1 MNPLALA
8 EAEPRIELAECDLD
22 GAGGDFGDDCALL
35 DPGERRRAA
44 AFIFER
50 DRVRFVRAHAFL
62 RRRLGAFLGL
72 APEAVPIV
80 APDGAKPFVDGA
92 HVRFSLSHSGG
103 LAVLAVTADREVGID
118 LELLDR
124 SGGFRDELDDLA
136 RACMTADEVAALAD
150 LPTDARVRRFLSFW
164 TAKEARMKLT
174 GEGLSLDPLDIS
186 LELQHGEPAAYA
198 RPLKPRAELQFVSLS
213 DPQAVCCLATARD
226 WLPPI
231 R

>member
-1 MNPLALA
+1 MIQPAPA
-8 EAEPRIELAECDLD
+8 ETEPSIELAECDLD
-22 GAGGDFGDDCALL
+22 DVRSDLGEGYALL
-35 DPGERRRAA
+35 DAGERRRAA

-62 RRRLGAFLGL
+62 RRRLGAFLDM

-80 APDGAKPFVDGA
+80 APEGEKPFVEGA
-92 HVRFSLSHSGG
+92 DARFSLSHSGG
-103 LAVLAVTADREVGID
+103 LAVLAVTKGREIGID
-118 LELLDR
+118 LELPDR

-136 RACMTADEVAALAD
+136 RSCMTTEEVAALAD
-150 LPTDARVRRFLSFW
+150 LPTDVRVRRFLSFW

-186 LELQHGEPAAYA
+186 LKLRDGEAVAYA
-198 RPLKPRAELQFVSLS
+198 RPQKPHAELQFVSLS
-213 DPQAVCCLATARD
+213 HAQAICCLATARD
-226 WLPPI
+226 WLPPG